1 MKYAR
6 LMDCLQP
13 VVSGVALI
21 GLWYVAKAAF
31 GIPTFVL
38 PSPEEILRAAGEERR
53 PLLSAAMVT
62 VRGAVLGFFLAVS
75 VGFLLAIALGF
86 SPRIK
91 ASFYPYI
98 LILQMMPVTI
108 LAPVFVLWLGQGL
121 PSIVAITFMIGFF
134 PVVANTTMGFISV
147 DRNLR
152 ELFLMCK
159 ATRMQEVRYL
169 RIPGA
174 MPYFLTGMKIAGTLA
189 PIGAIVGDFLAG
201 SAENGVGGI
210 GFLTISYFSQLKT
223 PALFATGLV
232 ACVMGFLFV
241 GGVNWLHWRLLHS
254 WHDSMVKRNE
264 HEPFLPYIPSCRAAR
279 TRGVRPNRMRGK
291 TRCVRPRGRRVRR
304 KAADENRP
312 PDRLV
317 CPAGAWRIL
326 PGAGQGVLPGGGTRG
341 ADRAGRAQ
349 RDPAAES
356 RARLGPVL
364 DRAVGRTRHRRESRD
379 SAADCRRPH
388 AA

>member
-1 MKYAR
+1 MKTRVLAW
-6 LMDCLQP
+6 LQP
-13 VVSGVALI
+13 AITGVALI
-21 GLWYVAKAAF
+21 ALWYAVKAIF
-31 GIPTFVL
+31 GVPSYVL
-38 PSPEEILRAAGEERR
+38 PSPGEIIAAAWQEKAV
-53 PLLSAAMVT
+53 LLSAALMT
-62 VRGAVLGFFLAVS
+62 VRGAALGFLAAVG
-75 VGFLLAIALGF
+75 VGFLLSMALGF

-98 LILQMMPVTI
+98 LVLQMMPVTI

-147 DRNLR
+147 DRNLQ

-159 ATRMQEVRYL
+159 ATPAQEVRYL

-201 SAENGVGGI
+201 SGQNGVGGI
-210 GFLTISYFSQLKT
+210 GYMTVSYFSQLKT

-254 WHDSMVKRNE
+254 WHDSMVKKE
-264 HEPFLPYIPSCRAAR
+264 
-279 TRGVRPNRMRGK
+279 
-291 TRCVRPRGRRVRR
+291 
-304 KAADENRP
+304 
-312 PDRLV
+312 
-317 CPAGAWRIL
+317 
-326 PGAGQGVLPGGGTRG
+326 
-341 ADRAGRAQ
+341 
-349 RDPAAES
+349 
-356 RARLGPVL
+356 
-364 DRAVGRTRHRRESRD
+364 
-379 SAADCRRPH
+379 
-388 AA
+388 